1 MELNDKIFELHHEGI
16 TPAKIAKKLKVKQ
29 SIVKDVIGGAANGGL
44 GDVVESITEATGIK
58 AVVEAVS
65 KAINKDCGCKARK
78 EDLNKRF
85 PNRKLNDLSEEAYN
99 ILKEWFSVKKHSVSA
114 EWQKKLIS
122 VYNDVFNSKREMS
135 SCSPCIAGMIRELET
150 IYNEAN
156 N

>member
-1 MELNDKIFELHHEGI
+1 MELNDKIFELHHEGLA
-16 TPAKIAKKLKVKQ
+16 PAKIARKLKVKQ

-58 AVVEAVS
+58 AVVEALS

-78 EDLNKRF
+78 EDLNKHF
-85 PNRKLNDLSEEAYN
+85 PNRVLNDLSKEN
-99 ILKEWFSVKKHSVSA
+99 FDLLNEWFSVKKHSVTK
-114 EWQKKLIS
+114 EWQKKLVSI
-122 VYNDVFNSKREMS
+122 YNDVFNSKREMS
-135 SCSPCIAGMIRELET
+135 SCSPCIAGMIKELET